1 MDKKKKQDKGIWT
14 RYLSIICLALVA
26 VVAMN
31 SIIDARYVTSKRNDP
46 AAVAEAFYFESD
58 LLKSGSTPSYTLP
71 AGTTTISF
79 VLKNYTDAL
88 RYADSKVNYKVI
100 LSKDGIKVKEQP
112 GGIDTGRA
120 NDEPVEFTSL
130 EPGTYIATATATSP
144 YSATLTAKFI
154 IPQKE
159 SPVEYEVLDSAGS
172 PIAQLTVRTNN
183 YSGNVNI
190 SWPSDVKPDNT
201 DPLLRNA
208 TGNSATISF
217 DNDAEYTFVFFKS
230 NHSAVWT
237 KDDIKATKATN

>member
-31 SIIDARYVTSKRNDP
+31 SIIDAKYVTSKRNDP

-88 RYADSKVNYKVI
+88 RYADSKVNYEVI
-100 LSKDGIKVKEQP
+100 LSKDDSNVYHKS
-112 GGIDTGRA
+112 GGIDTGKA
-120 NDEPVEFTSL
+120 NDEKVEFTGL
-130 EPGTYIATATATSP
+130 KPGTYIATATATSP
-144 YSATLTAKFI
+144 YSATLTARFI

-183 YSGNVNI
+183 YRGNVTI
-190 SWPSDVKPDNT
+190 SWPNGVKPDNT
-201 DPLLRNA
+201 DPLLRYA
-208 TGNSATISF
+208 TGNSATIKF
-217 DNDAEYTFVFFKS
+217 ENDAEYTFVFFKS
-230 NHSAVWT
+230 SHNENYSENPNF
-237 KDDIKATKATN
+237 KATAN